1 MNTVLLRRLGLAA
14 LAAVSVASATPGVA
28 QAMPS
33 PLDALVSAA
42 AQRLQV
48 ADPVAAVKWITHG
61 DIEDPV
67 RVQQVLD
74 AVATAANTRGIDA
87 DYVRRIFTDQIHAT
101 EAVEYR
107 RFAEWKLD
115 PAAAPPSAPDLSES
129 RSRIDALNTTIVDEL
144 GAQWDLLHSPACVP
158 ALRDAADNAATA
170 YGLDPDYRDALA
182 FATHSYCG

>member
-1 MNTVLLRRLGLAA
+1 MLLRRMGLAA

-28 QAMPS
+28 HAMPS

-61 DIEDPV
+61 DIEDPA

-74 AVATAANTRGIDA
+74 AVATTAHTRGIDA

-115 PAAAPPSAPDLSES
+115 PAAAPPSAPDLSAS

-144 GAQWDLLHSPACVP
+144 AAQWDLLHSPACVP
-158 ALRDAADNAATA
+158 ALRDAADTAATT